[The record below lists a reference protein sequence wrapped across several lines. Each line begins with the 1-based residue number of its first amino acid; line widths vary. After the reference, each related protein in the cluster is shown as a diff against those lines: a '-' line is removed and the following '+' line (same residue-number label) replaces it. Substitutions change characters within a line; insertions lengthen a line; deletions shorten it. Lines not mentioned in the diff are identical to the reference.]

1 MSMGSELEPGP
12 GRSGQ
17 RWGQKMVPRQIVST
31 FSRAAQ
37 AKAGAVGWG
46 GFPGG

>member
-37 AKAGAVGWG
+37 ANAGAVGWG

>member
-17 RWGQKMVPRQIVST
+17 RWGQKMVPRQRVPI
-31 FSRAAQ
+31 FSRTAQ
-37 AKAGAVGWG
+37 AQARAVGWG
-46 GFPGG
+46 GFSGG